1 MAVTRALHNELVS
14 LGARPVFSK
23 SIASPRPFQFIYTLT
38 SGATTASDLTATS
51 TSCTDAELNNNYG
64 ATGDNPQIV
73 MQIEAISADID
84 VQEETPAIC
93 QQVSSRLSLFH
104 QAAGGRSQYI
114 NMGQFLKWSSYGS
127 AYDSSAANL
136 TYTNRPDPLVYTLP
150 SPWVVNF
157 NTDQLTVSPTAAVT
171 TSAGANLL
179 GGIVFYGFVW
189 SVPQGMPA
197 QIECPTSQ
205 QAAALGLGLRAIPE
219 VTR

>member
-1 MAVTRALHNELVS
+1 MAVTRALQNELVS
-14 LGARPVFSK
+14 LGARPPFSP
-23 SIASPRPFQFIYTLT
+23 SIASARPFQFIYTMT

-51 TSCTDAELNNNYG
+51 TQCTDAELNNNYG

-84 VQEETPAIC
+84 VQNETPAIC

-104 QAAGGRSQYI
+104 QAAGGRSQYL
-114 NMGQFLKWSSYGS
+114 NLGQFLQWSSYGS
-127 AYDSSAANL
+127 AYDASAAAVL
-136 TYTNRPDPLVYTLP
+136 TTNRPAPLVYTLP
-150 SPWVVNF
+150 NPWVVNF
-157 NTDQLTVSPTAAVT
+157 NIDQLTVSPTAAVT
-171 TSAGANLL
+171 TSAGAPLL

-205 QAAALGLGLRAIPE
+205 QAANLGLGLRAIPV
-219 VTR
+219 VTK

>member
-1 MAVTRALHNELVS
+1 MAVTRALQNELVS
-14 LGARPVFSK
+14 LGARPVFTP
-23 SIASPRPFQFIYTLT
+23 SIASARPFQFIYTLT

-114 NMGQFLKWSSYGS
+114 NLGQFLKWSSYGS
-127 AYDSSAANL
+127 AYDSTANEV
-136 TYTNRPDPLVYTLP
+136 YTNRPDPLVYTLP
-150 SPWVVNF
+150 SPWIVNF

-189 SVPQGMPA
+189 SVPQGMPS
-197 QIECPTSQ
+197 QIECPSSQ
-205 QAAALGLGLRAIPE
+205 QAASLGLGLRAIPE

>member
-1 MAVTRALHNELVS
+1 MAVTRALQNELVS
-14 LGARPVFSK
+14 FGARPVFTPG
-23 SIASPRPFQFIYTLT
+23 IASARPFQFIYTVT
-38 SGATTASDLTATS
+38 SGAVTASDLTATS
-51 TSCTDAELNNNYG
+51 TSCTDAELLNNYG

-93 QQVSSRLSLFH
+93 QQVTSRLALYH

-127 AYDSSAANL
+127 AYDS
-136 TYTNRPDPLVYTLP
+136 TVPETFTNRPDPLVYTLP
-150 SPWVVNF
+150 TPWIVNL
-157 NTDQLTVSPTAAVT
+157 NIDQLSVAPTSAVT

-189 SVPQGMPA
+189 SVPQGMPG
-197 QIECPTSQ
+197 QIECPTPQ
-205 QAAALGLGLRAIPE
+205 QASALGLGLRAIPE